1 MDDRND
7 LRLTDPGD
15 ERLVPLMRE
24 LYAPPADDSY
34 WEGLE
39 TRVLSLIASNRLGLV
54 RLQSN
59 LWSVLE
65 RWATPGLAAAGL
77 LFIAAGLFLARPDGD
92 ELRTAYEEVITEP
105 AAVEELPGAVHVVTA
120 PRDGSSQ
127 REAVFRY
134 VLSH

>member
-24 LYAPPADDSY
+24 LYAPPADEAY
-34 WEGLE
+34 WDGLE
-39 TRVLSLIASNRLGLV
+39 TRVLSLIASNRLGIV
-54 RLQSN
+54 RMQSS

-77 LFIAAGLFLARPDGD
+77 LFIAAGLFLAQPEED
-92 ELRTAYEEVITEP
+92 EVRTEYEEVTEP
-105 AAVEELPGAVHVVTA
+105 VVVEELPGAVHVVTA
-120 PRDGSSQ
+120 PRDGLSQ

>member
-1 MDDRND
+1 MDERND

-15 ERLVPLMRE
+15 EKVVPLMRE
-24 LYAPPADDSY
+24 LYAPPADEAY
-34 WEGLE
+34 WTGLE
-39 TRVLSLIASNRLGLV
+39 TRVLSLLASNRLGIV
-54 RLQSN
+54 RLQSS

-77 LFIAAGLFLARPDGD
+77 LFIAAGLFLARPED
-92 ELRTAYEEVITEP
+92 EAPVAYEEVSEP
-105 AAVEELPGAVHVVTA
+105 AVVDELPGAVNVVTA

>member
-15 ERLVPLMRE
+15 EKLVPLMRD
-24 LYAPPADDSY
+24 LYAPPADQAY
-34 WEGLE
+34 WDGLE
-39 TRVLSLIASNRLGLV
+39 TRVLSLLASNRLGIV

-77 LFIAAGLFLARPDGD
+77 LFIAAGLFLARPDND
-92 ELRTAYEEVITEP
+92 ELPVAYEEVTEP
-105 AAVEELPGAVHVVTA
+105 TVVEELPGAVNVVTA
-120 PRDGSSQ
+120 PRDGSSE

>member
-1 MDDRND
+1 MDDLND

-24 LYAPPADDSY
+24 LYAPPTDEAY
-34 WEGLE
+34 WDGLE
-39 TRVLSLIASNRLGLV
+39 TRVLSLLASNRLGIV

-77 LFIAAGLFLARPDGD
+77 LFIAAGLFLARPETD
-92 ELRTAYEEVITEP
+92 EAPVAYEEVTEP
-105 AAVEELPGAVHVVTA
+105 AVVEELPGAVNVVTA